1 MLRRPP
7 WNLKPEIF
15 YIYDIFID
23 NISIIPTSQRY
34 WSGKKYT
41 PFPIWSLLTL
51 MLAFFS
57 LSCLIIPCFW
67 TPGRSISITL
77 PVLFVVCARALM
89 RHLFTF
95 SASVVWQL
103 TCGTNWHYFLPPISI
118 STPSRLRVLCLVFL
132 KIIMTHK
139 LKIIFSCFL
148 NYVYTKIEQILL
160 IYTP

>member
-1 MLRRPP
+1 M
-7 WNLKPEIF
+7 IF
-15 YIYDIFID
+15 SLIIFPSFQLPRDILIGYLVL
-23 NISIIPTSQRY
+23 I

-67 TPGRSISITL
+67 TPGCSISITL

-89 RHLFTF
+89 RLLFTF
-95 SASVVWQL
+95 SASVVLQL

-118 STPSRLRVLCLVFL
+118 STPSRLRVLYAWFSWKWWWHISKKSYSLAIQIMCLQ
-132 KIIMTHK
+132 KSHRH
-139 LKIIFSCFL
+139 S
-148 NYVYTKIEQILL
+148 
-160 IYTP
+160 